1 VLILIYSLIY
11 WFSGAVL
18 SILVDVL
25 DIIDHISRQWSNLKK
40 TRYTLHERWRHRNKI

>member
-25 DIIDHISRQWSNLKK
+25 DIIDHISRQ
-40 TRYTLHERWRHRNKI
+40 